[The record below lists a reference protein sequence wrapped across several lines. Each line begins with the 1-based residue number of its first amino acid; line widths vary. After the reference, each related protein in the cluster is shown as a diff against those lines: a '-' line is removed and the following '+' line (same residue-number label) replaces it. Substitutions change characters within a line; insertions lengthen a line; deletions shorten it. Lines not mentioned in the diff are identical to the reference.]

1 MNESQKKMLL
11 DWMRKVHQ
19 LEYAHRFESIKW
31 VKVHRWIGYGAFV
44 LSIIIA
50 FSFRFPEVDI
60 KTFDNLPFFLKQ
72 NFFVAFASTVVALL
86 TGFQT
91 FLKPNEKA
99 EQHKNTG
106 SNYEKIRHRIEFILT
121 TKFTESERKNRI
133 DLVKDEW
140 ENLDAI
146 NVSNKNFQ
154 KGKNKVKTFGK
165 YPEELAFLE
174 DVEKE

>member
-1 MNESQKKMLL
+1 MNKDQRKMLL

-44 LSIIIA
+44 LSTIIA
-50 FSFRFPEVDI
+50 FSFRFPEVEVETY
-60 KTFDNLPFFLKQ
+60 KKLPFFLKQ
-72 NFFVAFASTVVALL
+72 NFFIAFSSTIVALL
-86 TGFQT
+86 TGLQT

-106 SNYEKIRHRIEFILT
+106 SNYERLRHRIEFILT
-121 TKFTESERKNRI
+121 TKFSVTETKSRI
-133 DLVKDEW
+133 ELVKEEW

-146 NVSNKNFQ
+146 NTSDKNFK
-154 KGKNKVKTFGK
+154 KGKNKIKSFGK
-165 YPEELAFLE
+165 YPKELDFLP
-174 DVEKE
+174 DIKL